1 MNGNGNRRLAIVG
14 GTVVMRDRA
23 IEDGAVLAEDGHVKF
38 VGRARDVEPEPA
50 SEIVNAAGLMV
61 LPGLIDTHVHGS
73 HGGDVMFSDA
83 EGIRRISR
91 AQLRYGT
98 TAYLPS
104 TVSAH
109 HEALLRA
116 LETCAAAAAVD
127 DSGPA
132 AEIVGVHVE
141 GPFINRNKKGAHSL
155 ETLRDPDLDQCMEYL
170 RAAPGLMKI
179 MTLAP
184 ELPGA
189 MELIRLLV
197 AHHVVPSLGHSE
209 ADYDTALAAIEAGA
223 THATHLYNAMPA
235 LHHRK
240 PSLTTACLNEPFI
253 RAEIV
258 LDGHHVAPEMARLA
272 ARIKGRGGLILVT
285 DAMSAV
291 GCPDG
296 TYTLGDLPVRV
307 EGYRCVLMDGET
319 IASSILTMNRAVGN
333 AVAFTGASL
342 VDAAYMASFLPAEV
356 CGVSDRKGSIEVGKD
371 ADLAILAQDYSVVMT
386 VCKGEVAYRAKGNDE
401 CGMMNDE
408 LKKAVF

>member
-1 MNGNGNRRLAIVG
+1 MNGSSKLAIVG
-14 GTVVMRDRA
+14 GTVVTRDSA
-23 IEDGAVLAEDGHVKF
+23 IEDGAVLVEDGHLTF
-38 VGRARDVEPEPA
+38 VGRARDAEPEPGA
-50 SEIVNAAGLMV
+50 EIINAAGLTV

-73 HGGDVMFSDA
+73 HGDDVMFSDA

-116 LETCAAAAAVD
+116 LEACAAAVG
-127 DSGPA
+127 DSAPA
-132 AEIVGVHVE
+132 AEIVGIHVE

-170 RAAPGLMKI
+170 RAAPGLVKI

-184 ELPGA
+184 ELPGG

-197 AHHVVPSLGHSE
+197 AHDVVASLGHSE
-209 ADYDTALAAIEAGA
+209 ADYDTALEAIEAGA

-235 LHHRK
+235 LHHRQ

-258 LDGHHVAPEMARLA
+258 PDGIHVAPEMVRLA
-272 ARIKGRGGLILVT
+272 AKIKGRTGLILVT
-285 DAMSAV
+285 DAMAAV

-296 TYTLGDLPVRV
+296 TYTLGDIPVKV
-307 EGYRCVLMDGET
+307 EGDRCVLLDGET
-319 IASSILTMNRAVGN
+319 IASSMLTMNRAVGH
-333 AVAFTGASL
+333 AVAFTGMSL
-342 VDAAYMASFLPAEV
+342 VDAAYTASFLPAQV
-356 CGVSDRKGSIEVGKD
+356 CGVSDRKGSLEVGKD
-371 ADLAILAQDYSVVMT
+371 ADLAILAQDYSVHLT
-386 VCKGEVAYRAKGNDE
+386 ICKGEVAYRA
-401 CGMMNDE
+401 
-408 LKKAVF
+408 A

>member
-1 MNGNGNRRLAIVG
+1 MNGNGSRKLAIVG
-14 GTVVMRDRA
+14 GTVVTRASA
-23 IEDGAVLAEDGHVKF
+23 IEDGAVLVEDGHIKF

-50 SEIVNAAGLMV
+50 SEIINAGGLLV

-73 HGGDVMFSDA
+73 HGDDVMFSDA

-104 TVSAH
+104 TVSAQ

-116 LETCAAAAAVD
+116 LETCAAAAVD
-127 DSGPA
+127 SSGPA

-155 ETLRDPDLDQCMEYL
+155 ATLRDPDLDQCMEYL

-197 AHHVVPSLGHSE
+197 AHDVVASLGHSE
-209 ADYDTALAAIEAGA
+209 ADYDTALAAMEAGA

-272 ARIKGRGGLILVT
+272 ARNKGRGGLILVT

-291 GCPDG
+291 GCPEG
-296 TYTLGDLPVRV
+296 TYTLGDLPVKV
-307 EGYRCVLMDGET
+307 EGDRCVLMDGET
-319 IASSILTMNRAVGN
+319 IASSILTMNRAVAN
-333 AVAFTGASL
+333 AVAFTGMSL
-342 VDAAYMASFLPAEV
+342 VDAVYTASFLPAEV

-371 ADLAILAQDYSVVMT
+371 ADLAILNRDYSVSVT
-386 VCKGEVAYRAKGNDE
+386 VCKGEIAYRA
-401 CGMMNDE
+401 
-408 LKKAVF
+408 A

>member
-1 MNGNGNRRLAIVG
+1 MSQREITRLAVVG
-14 GTVVMRDRA
+14 GTVVARDHVV
-23 IEDGAVLAEDGHVKF
+23 EDGAVLVEDGHISF
-38 VGRARDVEPEPA
+38 VGRARDVEPEPG
-50 SEIVNAAGLMV
+50 SEMIDAAGLMI

-73 HGGDVMFSDA
+73 HGDDVMVGGA
-83 EGIRRISR
+83 ESVRRISR

-98 TAYLPS
+98 TSYLPS

-116 LETCAAAAAVD
+116 LEACAAAVNT
-127 DSGPA
+127 SEPA
-132 AEIVGVHVE
+132 AEVLGVHVE
-141 GPFINRNKKGAHSL
+141 GPFINRNKKGAHAP

-170 RAAPGLMKI
+170 RAAPGLVKI

-184 ELPGA
+184 ELPGG

-197 AHHVVPSLGHSE
+197 AHNVVASLGHSE

-240 PSLTTACLNEPFI
+240 PNLTTACLNEPFI

-258 LDGHHVAPEMARLA
+258 LDGVHVAPEMARLA
-272 ARIKGRGGLILVT
+272 ARIKGREGLILIT

-296 TYTLGDLPVRV
+296 TYALGALPVRV
-307 EGYRCVLMDGET
+307 EGERCLLMDGET
-319 IASSILTMNRAVGN
+319 IASSLLTMNRAVGN
-333 AVAFTGASL
+333 AVKFTGASL
-342 VDAAYMASFLPAEV
+342 VDAAYMASSHPAEV
-356 CGVSDRKGSIEVGKD
+356 CGVSDRKGSIEVGK
-371 ADLAILAQDYSVVMT
+371 
-386 VCKGEVAYRAKGNDE
+386 
-401 CGMMNDE
+401 
-408 LKKAVF
+408 